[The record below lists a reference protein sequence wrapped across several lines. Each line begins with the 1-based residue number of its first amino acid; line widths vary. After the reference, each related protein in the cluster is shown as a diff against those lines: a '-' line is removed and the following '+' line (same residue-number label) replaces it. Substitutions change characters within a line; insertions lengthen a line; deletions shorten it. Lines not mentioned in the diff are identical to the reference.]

1 MTPDEHKQRGQKLDL
16 VGKVDL
22 LNDEVK
28 TLALN
33 LAVQMAKVRS
43 KNLAPE
49 LVRME
54 PQFIRLVNGAVKAVK
69 DMAIILEAARNKEI
83 MAYDVPSGKETK
95 DRIEYGLRSILSQCN
110 EIMET
115 LNSSGQ
121 IDTGANSEQI
131 AEDEQSSPDN

>member
-1 MTPDEHKQRGQKLDL
+1 MALDEHGRRGRKLDL
-16 VGKVDL
+16 VEQVDL

-43 KNLAPE
+43 KNLAPD

-69 DMAIILEAARNKEI
+69 DMAVILEAARNKEV
-83 MAYDVPSGKETK
+83 MVYDVPSNQETE

-110 EIMET
+110 EIMDT
-115 LNSSGQ
+115 LNNPDQDEPDQNHG
-121 IDTGANSEQI
+121 QI
-131 AEDEQSSPDN
+131 AEDGQSSSEN

>member
-1 MTPDEHKQRGQKLDL
+1 MTVDEHSHRGRKLDL
-16 VGKVDL
+16 VEQVDH

-43 KNLAPE
+43 RNLAPE
-49 LVRME
+49 LVKME

-69 DMAIILEAARNKEI
+69 DMAVILEAARNKEI
-83 MAYDVPSGKETK
+83 MVYDVPSGREAE
-95 DRIEYGLRSILSQCN
+95 DRIEYGLRSILAQCN

-115 LNSSGQ
+115 LEDPDEVKSDLDQAQITEDGQ
-121 IDTGANSEQI
+121 P
-131 AEDEQSSPDN
+131 SPDN

>member
-1 MTPDEHKQRGQKLDL
+1 MTVDENRQRDRKLDL
-16 VGKVDL
+16 VQQVEL

-69 DMAIILEAARNKEI
+69 DMATILEAARNNEI
-83 MAYDVPSGKETK
+83 MAYDLPTGSGKE
-95 DRIEYGLRSILSQCN
+95 DRIEYGLRSILAQCN
-110 EIMET
+110 EIMAT
-115 LNSSGQ
+115 LNDIGQ
-121 IDTGANSEQI
+121 SDLNLNRKELTG
-131 AEDEQSSPDN
+131 DELPETDN

>member
-1 MTPDEHKQRGQKLDL
+1 MTPNEYKQRDQKLDL
-16 VGKVDL
+16 VEQVDL

-83 MAYDVPSGKETK
+83 MVYDVPSGKDTEN
-95 DRIEYGLRSILSQCN
+95 RVEYGLRSILTQCN

-115 LNSSGQ
+115 LNGSGQ
-121 IDTGANSEQI
+121 IDSEPNSEEI
-131 AEDEQSSPDN
+131 TEDGQSSPDN